1 MFFCAGIGCK
11 GIVAYNANVL
21 VGWTVQSDHWGNKVF
36 LLTNALVWPPLLYY
50 LGCFLLEFF
59 KRKDAV
65 KKILSILGVFLVVS
79 LTIHVVRSEV
89 AENKSNASQYTVSS
103 ELMNAYGWL
112 IANTPKD
119 SVVVSPSL
127 KTNIDIA
134 AYTHNRILLARSQ
147 NNLISKNEL
156 LDRLYVTYALF
167 EISPE
172 IFFETINS
180 SLGVYNF
187 FTAEYNSKAIDSS

>member
-1 MFFCAGIGCK
+1 M
-11 GIVAYNANVL
+11 
-21 VGWTVQSDHWGNKVF
+21 
-36 LLTNALVWPPLLYY
+36 
-50 LGCFLLEFF
+50 
-59 KRKDAV
+59 
-65 KKILSILGVFLVVS
+65 
-79 LTIHVVRSEV
+79 

-187 FTAEYNSKAIDSS
+187 FTAEYNSKAIDSSLRPEKYSIYKLPDDVAQNFLNEYTSYQIAEEIPYRMDYLFVGPHEKELSVRVPFVEGKSLVYQKDGVEIYKLIALE